1 MFAPGLNSARTFL
14 QLAST
19 ILFSTVLF
27 STVFA
32 GTILLGATGWAQQPA
47 GNTPADYQALQNQA
61 TQQATANQGGQPPEG
76 FDNLTPEHLSYIE
89 RLLEYWEKSSA
100 QVKRCECD
108 FERWDYDA
116 SIVATRNPADNRLV
130 AHRFVRGKIRFSSP
144 DQAQY
149 ESTEMW
155 SYQDPKAENPYV
167 QLTGEGDREKWICDG
182 SGIYEFDF
190 ANRRLYETKI
200 PPSQAGKGLL
210 DGPLPFLFGA
220 NKDQILSRYW
230 LRIATPQGVEN
241 EYWLVAVPKRQED
254 ARTYSKVEI
263 ILAREDFLPKSLHIF
278 SVNYDQATTA
288 VSQAVV
294 FKNRKINSQLSGLQ
308 DFLGV
313 FVRPTTP
320 IGWQRVDS
328 LPEAGIPSAG
338 VPGNDPN
345 RTGALPNSNRPN

>member
-47 GNTPADYQALQNQA
+47 GNTPADYQALQKQA

-278 SVNYDQATTA
+278 SVNYDQA
-288 VSQAVV
+288 
-294 FKNRKINSQLSGLQ
+294 
-308 DFLGV
+308 
-313 FVRPTTP
+313 
-320 IGWQRVDS
+320 
-328 LPEAGIPSAG
+328 
-338 VPGNDPN
+338 
-345 RTGALPNSNRPN
+345 

>member
-1 MFAPGLNSARTFL
+1 MLPPGSHSA
-14 QLAST
+14 Q
-19 ILFSTVLF
+19 TVLTLAF
-27 STVFA
+27 
-32 GTILLGATGWAQQPA
+32 GLLLGATTIAQQPIGAQQPA

-61 TQQATANQGGQPPEG
+61 AQPATVNQGGRAPEG
-76 FDNLTPEHLSYIE
+76 FDNLTPEHLAYIE

-100 QVKRCECD
+100 QVKRCECE

-116 SIVATRNPADNRLV
+116 SVVAKRNPADNRLV
-130 AHRFVRGKIRFSSP
+130 AHRFVRGKIRYSSP

-155 SYQDPKAENPYV
+155 SYQNPDAENPYG

-182 SGIYEFDF
+182 SSVYEFDF

-200 PPSQAGKGLL
+200 PPSQSGNGLL
-210 DGPLPFLFGA
+210 DSPLPFLFGA

-263 ILAREDFLPKSLHIF
+263 ILAREDFLPKSLHIY
-278 SVNYDQATTA
+278 SVNYDPATTA

-294 FKNRKINSQLSGLQ
+294 FKNRKINSQLSGFQ

-320 IGWQRVDS
+320 IGWQRVES

-338 VPGNDPN
+338 VPANDPN
-345 RTGALPNSNRPN
+345 RTGALPNANRPK

>member
-1 MFAPGLNSARTFL
+1 MSPAGSRLLRCSLLFGFSLLFAA
-14 QLAST
+14 
-19 ILFSTVLF
+19 
-27 STVFA
+27 
-32 GTILLGATGWAQQPA
+32 ATEAQQSA
-47 GNTPADYQALQNQA
+47 GNSPDAYQSLQNQ
-61 TQQATANQGGQPPEG
+61 TAQGPAVNQGGRPPEG
-76 FDNLTPEHLSYIE
+76 FDNLTPEHLAYIE

-116 SIVATRNPADNRLV
+116 SIVAKRNPADNRLV

-155 SYQDPKAENPYV
+155 SYQNPDAENPYA
-167 QLTGEGDREKWICDG
+167 QLTGDGDREKWICDG
-182 SGIYEFDF
+182 SSVYEFDF
-190 ANRRLYETKI
+190 ANRRLYESKL
-200 PPSQAGKGLL
+200 PPSQTGNGLL
-210 DGPLPFLFGA
+210 DSPLPFLFGA
-220 NKDQILSRYW
+220 NKDQILNRYW
-230 LRIATPQGVEN
+230 LKIATPQGVEN

-263 ILAREDFLPKSLHIF
+263 ILAREDFLPKSLHIY
-278 SVNYDQATTA
+278 SVNYDPASTA

-294 FKNRKINSQLSGLQ
+294 FKNRKINSQLSGFQ

-320 IGWQRVDS
+320 IGWQRVESVPD
-328 LPEAGIPSAG
+328 AGIPSAG
-338 VPGNDPN
+338 LPGNDPN
-345 RTGALPNSNRPN
+345 RTGALPNPNRPK